1 MNATI
6 KATVSSIKVFFA
18 VSYKTTNIA
27 IKIIV
32 SIILTKSKY
41 HIPIAKEHNIITVM
55 IHILIIIGIIPL
67 PFEYQH
73 INAKIG
79 ENKVIPYHIII

>member
-1 MNATI
+1 MKSLIMNATI

-18 VSYKTTNIA
+18 VSYKTTNVA

-41 HIPIAKEHNIITVM
+41 HIPM
-55 IHILIIIGIIPL
+55 
-67 PFEYQH
+67 
-73 INAKIG
+73 
-79 ENKVIPYHIII
+79 

>member
-18 VSYKTTNIA
+18 VSYKTTNVA

-41 HIPIAKEHNIITVM
+41 HIPIPNENNIITAS
-55 IHILIIIGIIPL
+55 IPLHIIIGIIPL

-79 ENKVIPYHIII
+79 ENKVRPYHIII